1 MITAEESL
9 AYNKKCIEDIKANG
23 GEYYDKYMMMFE
35 NAIKEANEKY
45 GSTYARLQLDNV
57 EIPQNLKNVL
67 AEKMDSLGYYL
78 NFSEYYKT
86 SGPLCTEIRIS
97 WDERTIKSVREWQKK
112 REQEDGKENVDSENT

>member
-23 GEYYDKYMMMFE
+23 GEYYDKYMTMFE

-45 GSTYARLQLDNV
+45 GSTYARLQLDNI
-57 EIPQNLKNVL
+57 EIPYDLRVVL
-67 AEKMDSLGYYL
+67 AEKMNSLGYYIE
-78 NFSEYYKT
+78 FSEFYKT

-97 WDERTIKSVREWQKK
+97 WDEMAIERVRGWQKK
-112 REQEDGKENVDSENT
+112 REQENGKENVNSENA